1 MNTTVQY
8 AVEISDV
15 VKTFRRHG
23 KPFHA
28 VNHTSWRVET
38 GEVVA
43 FLGENGAGKST
54 TLDMVLGLTNPTS
67 GQVKVLGQGPHQAVR
82 AGKVGAVL
90 QQDSLPAG
98 ATVREVVHMI
108 AAAHGPKTADDERL
122 ARLMHEWDLVD
133 IAGTKISR
141 CSGGQIQRLRTALA
155 VLNEP
160 ALLILDEPTA
170 GMDVGARRQFW
181 DGMHMQADAG
191 RTIIFATHYLTE
203 AEEFADRI
211 VVISGGRIVADGTTA
226 EIQAMNGSG
235 RVKAD
240 FPDPASA
247 SKAAAAITAR
257 HLGRAGV
264 VGRTLTIG
272 TDRTD
277 DAARYLLT
285 ETPARNLSVSVTSLE
300 DVFTHLTRLEV

>member
-1 MNTTVQY
+1 M
-8 AVEISDV
+8 
-15 VKTFRRHG
+15 KTFRRHG

-28 VNHTSWRVET
+28 VDHTTWQVER

-67 GQVKVLGQGPHQAVR
+67 GQVKVLGQAPHKAVA
-82 AGKVGAVL
+82 AGQVGAVL

-108 AAAHGPKTADDERL
+108 AAAHGIKARDSDRLERL
-122 ARLMHEWDLVD
+122 MREWDLSD

-181 DGMHMQADAG
+181 DGMHRQADAG

-211 VVISGGRIVADGTTA
+211 VVISGGRIVADGTTS

-247 SKAAAAITAR
+247 SDAAAALFAR

-264 VGRTLTIG
+264 VGRTLTI
-272 TDRTD
+272 TTEQSD
-277 DAARYLLT
+277 DVARYLLT
-285 ETPARNLSVSVTSLE
+285 ATPARNLSVSATSLE
-300 DVFTHLTRLEV
+300 NVFTSLTQMEA